1 MIGLLAFHSLAIT
14 LGDSL
19 DLGYYSPLYRPHM
32 SMQKLLSYIYY
43 DHAAC
48 HPHLFRLDNTMAISK
63 LAGKIIHLQ
72 LDGKFSYNA

>member
-1 MIGLLAFHSLAIT
+1 
-14 LGDSL
+14 
-19 DLGYYSPLYRPHM
+19 M

-63 LAGKIIHLQ
+63 LAGEIIHLQ